1 MRFDNTCVAIL
12 GGNSGIGLAAAR
24 QFAAEGAR
32 LALTGRNPQTLHE
45 AAEELGALAVRA
57 DMGDVEQTRAALAEI
72 EQVLGGIDVLFVN
85 AGVGGFAMVPEV
97 TETFWDDI
105 HTVNLRGAFFAIQ
118 NALPLMRDG
127 GAIVIT
133 GSIGSLAAVP
143 GNVAYAAAKAGLRA
157 MARIVAK
164 ELLPRRIRVN
174 LISPGPTET
183 EIFKRDASPEQ
194 IAGMRDML
202 SAVVPWL
209 MAPSPEKTTATSS
222 RPSTCAVIAAP
233 QASGGP
239 PPTMPLAPSMP
250 LERSAMCIEPPL
262 PRQMPVSLPK
272 ISAIMPCTSHPLAMQ
287 CPWPRCVEAM
297 LSLWTRF
304 MHTPTAEA
312 SCPA

>member
-1 MRFDNTCVAIL
+1 MRFDNACVAIL
-12 GGNSGIGLAAAR
+12 GGNSGIGLAAAH

-32 LALTGRNPQTLHE
+32 LALTGRNPQTLHD

-57 DMGDVEQTRAALAEI
+57 DMGDVAQTRAALAEI

-118 NALPLMRDG
+118 HALPLMRDG

-202 SAVVPWL
+202 SAVVPIGR
-209 MAPSPEKTTATSS
+209 M
-222 RPSTCAVIAAP
+222 
-233 QASGGP
+233 G
-239 PPTMPLAPSMP
+239 
-250 LERSAMCIEPPL
+250 
-262 PRQMPVSLPK
+262 
-272 ISAIMPCTSHPLAMQ
+272 
-287 CPWPRCVEAM
+287 
-297 LSLWTRF
+297 
-304 MHTPTAEA
+304 TAEEVA
-312 SCPA
+312 SAALFLASREASFINGVDLYVDGGCLELG